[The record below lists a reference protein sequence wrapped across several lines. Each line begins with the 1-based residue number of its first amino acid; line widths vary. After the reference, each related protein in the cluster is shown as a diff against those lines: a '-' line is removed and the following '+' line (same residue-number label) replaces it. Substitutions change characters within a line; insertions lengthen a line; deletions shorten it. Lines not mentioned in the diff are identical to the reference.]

1 MNPMAFTVILAT
13 SFDEALERVTT
24 ALKGEGFGVL
34 TSVDIQETLKKKL
47 DVDVRPYHILGA
59 CNPPLAHRALEADA
73 RVGLLLP
80 CNVTLEGM
88 EDGTVRV
95 SFLNPEVALTVG
107 DLAENAEVRAIAAE
121 ARQRM
126 ERAARALA
134 EQGA

>member
-1 MNPMAFTVILAT
+1 MAFTVILST

-34 TSVDIQETLKKKL
+34 ASVDIQETLKKKL

-59 CNPPLAHRALEADA
+59 CNPSLAHRALEADA

-88 EDGTVRV
+88 GDGTVRV

-107 DLAENAEVRAIAAE
+107 DLAENAEVHAIAAE

>member
-1 MNPMAFTVILAT
+1 MNPMAFTVTLST

-88 EDGTVRV
+88 EGGTVRV

>member
-1 MNPMAFTVILAT
+1 MAFTVILST

-34 TSVDIQETLKKKL
+34 ASVDIQETLKKKL

-59 CNPPLAHRALEADA
+59 CNPSLAHRALEADA

-88 EDGTVRV
+88 GDGTVRV

-107 DLAENAEVRAIAAE
+107 DLAENAEVHAIAAE
-121 ARQRM
+121 ARQRYG

>member
-1 MNPMAFTVILAT
+1 MAFTVILST

-34 TSVDIQETLKKKL
+34 ASVDIQETLKKKL

-59 CNPPLAHRALEADA
+59 CNPSLAHRALEADA

-88 EDGTVRV
+88 GDGTVRV

-107 DLAENAEVRAIAAE
+107 DLAENAEVHAIAAE
-121 ARQRM
+121 ARQR
-126 ERAARALA
+126 
-134 EQGA
+134 